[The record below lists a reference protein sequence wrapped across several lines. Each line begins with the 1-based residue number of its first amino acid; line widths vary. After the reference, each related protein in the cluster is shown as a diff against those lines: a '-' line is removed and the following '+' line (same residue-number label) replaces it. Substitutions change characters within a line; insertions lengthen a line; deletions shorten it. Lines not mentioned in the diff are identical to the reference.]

1 MPLSYLEIQALLN
14 HADLEKLPKLSISVL
29 RNVMLEP
36 IEPYLRYYAYLMN
49 FNARILFGEY
59 DNIFQEANAGKT
71 ALINIDTDCVLIF
84 MHLKTLSDTL
94 SGSFT
99 NLNTSQVKIEVERI
113 QKHIQSVLDGI
124 RKQTNAIILWHSFEL
139 PVYPAYGIFDSQIE
153 DGQLGVIAELNNSLR
168 KRLRDIP
175 NAYMVNL
182 NLCLSRIGSDQFYDL
197 RYWHI
202 GRAPYSRSGLQ
213 KIAFE
218 DFKFIRALKGRN
230 KKCLV
235 LDCDNILWGGII
247 GEDGISGIKL
257 AKTYPGS
264 AYREF
269 QQEILNLYHRGILI
283 ALCSK
288 NNEDDVWEVFDTHP
302 DMVLKKEH
310 IVAAQINWEDKAT
323 NLRRIAVDLNI
334 GLDSMVFMDDS
345 EFEINLI
352 RQILPEIEVI
362 HLPREKAVEYK
373 KILASGSLFEALS
386 ISAEDKK
393 RGMIY
398 HHEKKRKQ
406 LHSKITDII
415 TYYRTLEMVVE
426 ICPADEFA
434 VPRIAQLTQKTNQ
447 FNLTTRRYNDADI
460 QNYAK
465 DSLIDVIYIKLRDK
479 FGDSGIVGT
488 CIVKYENQKA
498 FIDSF
503 LLSCRVLGRGI
514 EDIFILNVL
523 RRARQRGS
531 RVIEGEYIQTRKN
544 KQVESFYINH
554 GFKEIVSEKDLTRRV
569 FHYDLSQ
576 EIKADPDFFKEIHL
590 YIDPEKIS

>member
-14 HADLEKLPKLSISVL
+14 HADLEDLPKLSISIL

-36 IEPYLRYYAYLMN
+36 IEPYLRYYAYQIDI
-49 FNARILFGEY
+49 NARIRFGEY
-59 DNIFQEANAGKT
+59 DNIIQEASGGRTSLLN
-71 ALINIDTDCVLIF
+71 NDTDCVLVF

-99 NLNTSQVKIEVERI
+99 NLDSNQVKTEMERI
-113 QKHIQSVLDGI
+113 QKQIQSVLDGI

-139 PVYPAYGIFDSQIE
+139 PVYPAYGIWDSQIE
-153 DGQLGVIAELNNSLR
+153 DGQLGIIAELNNSLQ
-168 KRLRDIP
+168 KSLRAVP

-182 NLCLSRIGSDQFYDL
+182 NLCLGRIGSGQFYDL

-202 GRAPYSRSGLQ
+202 GRAPYSRLGLQ
-213 KIAFE
+213 EIAFE

-235 LDCDNILWGGII
+235 LDCDNVLWGGII
-247 GEDGISGIKL
+247 GEDGVSGIKL

-288 NNEDDVWEVFDTHP
+288 NNEDDVWEAFNTHP

-310 IVAAQINWEDKAT
+310 IVAAQINWQDKAT
-323 NLRRIAVDLNI
+323 NLRRIAADLNI
-334 GLDSMVFMDDS
+334 GLDSMVFVDDS
-345 EFEINLI
+345 EFEVNLI
-352 RQILPEIEVI
+352 RQILPEIEVVQ
-362 HLPREKAVEYK
+362 LPKEKAVEYR
-373 KILASGSLFEALS
+373 KILASGSLFETLT

-393 RGMIY
+393 RGIIY
-398 HHEKKRKQ
+398 HNEKKRKQ
-406 LHSKITDII
+406 LHSQITDII
-415 TYYRTLEMVVE
+415 TYYKTLEMVVD
-426 ICPADEFA
+426 ICPADDFA

-447 FNLTTRRYNDADI
+447 FNLTTRRYNEADV
-460 QNYAK
+460 QHYAK
-465 DSLIDVIYIKLRDK
+465 DSLTDVIYIKLRDK

-498 FIDSF
+498 IIDSF
-503 LLSCRVLGRGI
+503 LLSCRVLGRSI
-514 EDIFILNVL
+514 EDIFILYVL
-523 RRARQRGS
+523 RRAKQRGS
-531 RVIEGEYIQTRKN
+531 SIVEGEYIQTRKN
-544 KQVESFYINH
+544 KQVEFFYIPQ
-554 GFKEIVSEKDLTRRV
+554 GFKEIILEKDQDRRV
-569 FHYDLSQ
+569 FHYDLSE
-576 EIKADPDFFKEIHL
+576 EIKADPDFFKEIQLHMG
-590 YIDPEKIS
+590 PEKI